1 MRKLQVLG
9 GYPKKKGE
17 VVIKAVLGVD
27 NTMFVLMYNH
37 GCQKHGRNSK

>member
-27 NTMFVLMYNH
+27 NTMFLKNQIICSDV
-37 GCQKHGRNSK
+37 